1 VLKLLY
7 EKRNNPE
14 RRKTTKKKRRYVV
27 RGQITMEIRE
37 GVSAFVVLIIAA
49 AAIAI
54 AAGVANYILNTLAP
68 ATNSTVVQ
76 QGNQAISKSMSTFV
90 TAAGLVGGLVL
101 GIIAFGFLKRIW
113 KEFAS

>member
-1 VLKLLY
+1 VLKL
-7 EKRNNPE
+7 E
-14 RRKTTKKKRRYVV
+14 RRKKTKKKKTMRWKV

-37 GVSAFVVLIIAA
+37 GVGAFVVLIIAA

-54 AAGVANYILNTLAP
+54 AGGVSSYILNALAP
-68 ATNSTVVQ
+68 ATNSTVVE
-76 QGNQAISKSMSTFV
+76 QGTQAINTTMSTFV

-113 KEFAS
+113 KEFTQ